1 MRESPTGKGGEVR
14 EIARPPYEASMNSV
28 RVHRRQ
34 YSLRRSSPSPSPSP
48 VTIAIAV
55 AVAVAVSTARPR
67 SAPPPRSHSRR

>member
-34 YSLRRSSPSPSPSP
+34 YSVRRSSPSPSPSP
-48 VTIAIAV
+48 VTI

>member
-1 MRESPTGKGGEVR
+1 MRERPTGKGGEVR

-48 VTIAIAV
+48 VTVAV
-55 AVAVAVSTARPR
+55 ALAVAVSTARPR

>member
-34 YSLRRSSPSPSPSP
+34 YSLRRSSPSPSPFP
-48 VTIAIAV
+48 VTIAV

>member
-14 EIARPPYEASMNSV
+14 EIARPPYEASVNSV

-34 YSLRRSSPSPSPSP
+34 YSLRRSSPSPSP
-48 VTIAIAV
+48 VTI

>member
-34 YSLRRSSPSPSPSP
+34 YSLHRSSPLPSP
-48 VTIAIAV
+48 VTIAV
-55 AVAVAVSTARPR
+55 AVAVSVSTARPR

>member
-34 YSLRRSSPSPSPSP
+34 YSLRRSSPSPSP
-48 VTIAIAV
+48 VTIAVAV

>member
-1 MRESPTGKGGEVR
+1 MRESPTGKGGEVS

-34 YSLRRSSPSPSPSP
+34 YSLRRSPSP
-48 VTIAIAV
+48 VTIAV

>member
-34 YSLRRSSPSPSPSP
+34 YSLRRSSPSPSP
-48 VTIAIAV
+48 VTIAVAV
-55 AVAVAVSTARPR
+55 TVAVAVSTARPR

>member
-14 EIARPPYEASMNSV
+14 EIARPPYEASVNSV

-48 VTIAIAV
+48 VTIAV

>member
-28 RVHRRQ
+28 RVHRCQ
-34 YSLRRSSPSPSPSP
+34 YSLRRSSPSPSP
-48 VTIAIAV
+48 VTIAVAV

>member
-34 YSLRRSSPSPSPSP
+34 YSLRRSSPSPSP
-48 VTIAIAV
+48 VTI